1 MEKVKVTTV
10 GSSVGIVLPKSIQA
24 KLRVNKG
31 DTITFI
37 ETEKGIE
44 ITAYDSEFE
53 EQMDVARKVMDQ
65 YRNALGELAK

>member
-44 ITAYDSEFE
+44 ITAYDPEFE